1 MNRFLHLRR
10 NWITGK
16 WGMRPAVKIFC
27 PQKRYI
33 VWPVPRTITLLNAKR
48 RAQSGGT
55 CLRPGP
61 RTELLF
67 GCLKSKNVTREECIM
82 TRDCT
87 NGGCACT
94 PNQSIKCTVNNCAH
108 HCQDTQYCGLNT
120 IQVGTHETNPTMV
133 ECTDCQ
139 SFKLK

>member
-1 MNRFLHLRR
+1 
-10 NWITGK
+10 
-16 WGMRPAVKIFC
+16 
-27 PQKRYI
+27 
-33 VWPVPRTITLLNAKR
+33 
-48 RAQSGGT
+48 
-55 CLRPGP
+55 
-61 RTELLF
+61 
-67 GCLKSKNVTREECIM
+67 M
-82 TRDCT
+82 TKDCT

-108 HCQDTQYCGLNT
+108 PCQDSGYCGLNT